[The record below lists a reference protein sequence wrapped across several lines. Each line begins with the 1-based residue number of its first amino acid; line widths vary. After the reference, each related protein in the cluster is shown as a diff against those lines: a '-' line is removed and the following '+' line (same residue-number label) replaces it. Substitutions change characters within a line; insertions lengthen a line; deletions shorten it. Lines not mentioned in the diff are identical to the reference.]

1 VQPNKQD
8 RKEMEWVGSYKEQQV
23 KCYHLLLERQHWFP
37 CKTRPFLRKKAI
49 FQAFGESVLSL
60 LLINILPLPLQIG
73 VLLFAIPDNTSASI
87 L

>member
-23 KCYHLLLERQHWFP
+23 KCYHLLLERQHW
-37 CKTRPFLRKKAI
+37 FLRKKAI